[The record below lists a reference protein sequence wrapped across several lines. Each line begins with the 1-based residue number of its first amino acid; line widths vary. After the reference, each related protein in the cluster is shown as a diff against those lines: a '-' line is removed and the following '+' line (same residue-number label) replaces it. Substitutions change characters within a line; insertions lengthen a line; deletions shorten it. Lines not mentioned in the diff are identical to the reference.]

1 VSPPDPFNPVFA
13 YYGKFQ
19 NARGRFTGL
28 PSWARSVVFIVALP
42 GIFLVV
48 LSILLLLVSI
58 LALLLLTVPAYM
70 VLRSLV
76 GGAAPEQPG
85 AIVVESAGMAVD
97 PGRKRVEATVV
108 DPPERSLPEAGES
121 AAHEARD

>member
-13 YYGKFQ
+13 YYGRFQ

-28 PSWARSVVFIVALP
+28 PSWARSVILIVALP
-42 GIFLVV
+42 GILLVV

-76 GGAAPEQPG
+76 GTGESEPEG
-85 AIVVESAGMAVD
+85 AIVVESAEMAVA

-108 DPPERSLPEAGES
+108 DPPQ
-121 AAHEARD
+121 